1 MVYKNGSILVS
12 NQLYNQLRQ
21 LFCPRRISIIIVVSL
36 WQNCYFLWC
45 YFRQTAD
52 FVVKIPLSTSIRY
65 ATYLVRRSG
74 VCRPIIVC
82 IYIFNL
88 RFHFFL
94 FLLQHSNFFSFS
106 LFQKTE
112 RLLYIS
118 LLLLVH
124 EPIHHFL
131 YDLFFNRI

>member
-45 YFRQTAD
+45 YFRQTAV
-52 FVVKIPLSTSIRY
+52 FVVKIPLSTSIEY
-65 ATYLVRRSG
+65 ATYLVRRSE
-74 VCRPIIVC
+74 VCRPIFVC

-88 RFHFFL
+88 RFHFF
-94 FLLQHSNFFSFS
+94 FFYNSTLTFYFYFS
-106 LFQKTE
+106 LFQTTE

-118 LLLLVH
+118 LPLVVH
-124 EPIHHFL
+124 DPIHHFL
-131 YDLFFNRI
+131 CALIFI